1 MVFERFPAEFSTN
14 LVSTMKN
21 LLAILVFLSILGACA
36 SAQVLQGRFVTSA
49 YGWER
54 QDTVGSSSNHL
65 YGYQTVQLSITQG
78 DYTVSTYLQG
88 WNDFAGPLKN
98 QGKIRLYNLY
108 FKWRNIADL
117 GELTLGRQ
125 AVFAGVGVGT
135 IDGINATARLL
146 ENKVKLVGYAGPL
159 APADLGAQPTDNL
172 WDNAMY
178 GGQVVVAP
186 IDEGQVSVSY
196 MKRNLQPQSY
206 MATRYDPNTGPYL
219 TEIRPSASNEEYVS
233 ADASGEYEFVYGY
246 LRYDHDLLLEKM
258 SRFQF
263 FTRVKP
269 VDRIGVTAE
278 YVQREPRV
286 SYNSIFS
293 AFVFNTL
300 KDVELG
306 LEYEIPYVSDLQVFG
321 KYGQVN
327 YGDETST
334 QLTGGAS
341 WKYVSASAAIISGY
355 NGKVNAASV
364 NAGYPLFDNMI
375 TPTVNFT
382 YGRYKLSEYD
392 LHRSVALSGAFGVV
406 YRPVPVFSVDTQVQW
421 IQNKIYK
428 NDVRLFLRA
437 SYLLNERLSLF

>member
-1 MVFERFPAEFSTN
+1 
-14 LVSTMKN
+14 MKTT
-21 LLAILVFLSILGACA
+21 LAILVFIGVLAECST
-36 SAQVLQGRFVTSA
+36 AQVLQGRLVTSA
-49 YGWER
+49 YGWQR

-65 YGYQTVQLSITQG
+65 YGYQTVQLSLTKG
-78 DYTVSTYLQG
+78 DYSVSTYLQG

-98 QGKIRLYNLY
+98 EGKLRLYNLY

-146 ENKVKLVGYAGPL
+146 QNKVKIVGYAGPL

-178 GGQVVVAP
+178 GGQVVFAP
-186 IDEGQVSVSY
+186 LEYGQVSVSY

-219 TEIRPSASNEEYVS
+219 MEIRPSASNEEYLSGDVS
-233 ADASGEYEFVYGY
+233 GQYDFFYGY
-246 LRYDHDLLLEKM
+246 LRYDHDLLMEKM

-269 VDRIGVTAE
+269 IDRVGVTVE

-293 AFVFNTL
+293 AFTFNSL
-300 KDVELG
+300 KDIELG
-306 LEYEIPYVSDLQVFG
+306 LEYEVPYIPDLQVFG
-321 KYGQVN
+321 KYGEVN
-327 YGDETST
+327 YGDEKST
-334 QLTGGAS
+334 QLTGGAA
-341 WKYVSASAAIISGY
+341 WKYVSANASIISGY
-355 NGKVNAASV
+355 NGKINAASL
-364 NAGYPLFDNMI
+364 NAGYPLFENMI
-375 TPTVNFT
+375 TPTVNFS
-382 YGRYKLSEYD
+382 YGRYKLSQYD
-392 LHRSVALSGAFGVV
+392 LHRTVAWSGALGVV

-428 NDVRLFLRA
+428 NDVRLFFRA
-437 SYLLNERLSLF
+437 SYLLNERLTLF